1 MHCTLLQKPFTLVL
15 ELLVRH
21 MERILLPLNAQ
32 MRYLEWPE
40 ELLAAFHQLLS
51 SMSSTSLHHST
62 VDETSRLNAM
72 ERDVLRMLRHSWLL
86 VLYARSSYQQDF
98 FANY

>member
-1 MHCTLLQKPFTLVL
+1 MPCTLLQKPFTLVL

-32 MRYLEWPE
+32 MRYLERPE
-40 ELLAAFHQLLS
+40 ELLAAFHRLLS
-51 SMSSTSLHHST
+51 RMSSTSSHQSSA
-62 VDETSRLNAM
+62 DETSRLNAM
-72 ERDVLRMLRHSWLL
+72 ERDVLRHSWLL
-86 VLYARSSYQQDF
+86 VLYARFSCQRDF